1 MSSCLST
8 TTEILLRLM
17 MAKII
22 KNTSFRKCVNY
33 VTRAEKDNPDGTP
46 CDEWRLLATEGVP
59 TYGGREEM
67 IATFEDNLSLKPD
80 TEKPCGH
87 FSLNF
92 LAEDAPLINDE
103 IMVKIAAK
111 YMEQMGYVD
120 TPYIVVRHF
129 DKPHPHCHIVT
140 SRINNH
146 AEVITDSNDFD
157 HNKDVCFEL
166 TKEYGLHI
174 SEGKKKTNVERLKG
188 DEKIRYE
195 IFNAVDDAWSD
206 KSISSFEQFEA
217 RLKSAG
223 VDVEYKCRNG
233 TNEVQGLW
241 YVRKGK
247 RFAASRIDRRFSY
260 GNICK
265 HFADI
270 RKKQSHPQS
279 NYLYADGTIKPLS
292 KILGVELTSRQT
304 EDYVA
309 GRSVRLDVCIDGYS
323 GPIYLK
329 FDPQTLKPRTSLK
342 DPDAPAQSRTS
353 VDNSISL
360 GHAQSTSPTEEQG
373 FAGGGGLTWPEYQRL
388 HPELSPTEALRRY
401 KAIKRGQDP
410 NANLGGGMHM

>member
-1 MSSCLST
+1 
-8 TTEILLRLM
+8 M

-33 VTRAEKDNPDGTP
+33 VTRAKKDNPDGTP
-46 CDEWRLLATEGVP
+46 CGEWRLLATEGVP

-80 TEKPCGH
+80 AEKPCGH

-103 IMVKIAAK
+103 IMAEIAAK
-111 YMEQMGYVD
+111 YMERMGYTE

-129 DKPHPHCHIVT
+129 DKPNPHFHIVT

-146 AEVITDSNDFD
+146 AEIISDSNDFD
-157 HNKDVCFEL
+157 RNKEVCLAL

-174 SEGKKKTNVERLKG
+174 SDGKKKTNVERLKG

-195 IFNAVDDAWSD
+195 IFHSVDYAWND
-206 KSISSFEQFEA
+206 KSISSFIQFEA

-223 VDVEYKCRNG
+223 VDIEYKYRRG
-233 TNEVQGLW
+233 TNVVDGLW

-247 RFAASRIDRRFSY
+247 RFAASKIDRRFSY
-260 GNICK
+260 GNINK
-265 HFADI
+265 HIDQNNQ
-270 RKKQSHPQS
+270 KQSHPKS
-279 NYLYADGTIKPLS
+279 DYLYADGTIKPLS
-292 KILGVELTSRQT
+292 KIMGIKLTAKQT
-304 EDYVA
+304 ADYVA
-309 GRSVRLDVCIDGYS
+309 GRSIKLDVCVDGFTGS
-323 GPIYLK
+323 VYLK
-329 FDPQTLKPRTSLK
+329 FDPQTLKPRTSLT
-342 DPDAPAQSRTS
+342 DPDAISQSKTVS
-353 VDNSISL
+353 SESISH
-360 GHAQSTSPTEEQG
+360 GHTQSESPVEEQG
-373 FAGGGGLTWPEYQRL
+373 FAGGGGLTWPEYKAA
-388 HPELSPTEALRRY
+388 HPELPPHIALQRF